1 MAKTFRINLI
11 LFAAAAASLAAGG
24 AAPLAGAPEWTNWI
38 WIGGIVPVLCALL
51 VNVARGL
58 GRGELGVDVI
68 ALLAMGGALILG
80 ENLAGI
86 VIALMFASGQALEEY
101 AQARARREMSAL
113 LDRAPRTANRYG
125 ESGLSQIPLAEV
137 RRGDRLL
144 VRTGDVVP
152 VDGMVVGAAAVLDE
166 SALTGE
172 PLPVSRDPGSQI
184 RSGTTNAGTP
194 FDLVATA
201 TSADSTY
208 AGIVRMVQ
216 AAQES
221 KAPSSRLADRYA
233 LLFVP
238 LALVVAAV
246 AYIVSGDLTRALAVL
261 VVATP
266 CPLILA
272 VPVAIVSGISRCAK
286 RGALVK
292 GAAALEMLAKAK
304 ILLFDKTGTLTGGN
318 ARLITMEAS
327 EEVGPAELLR
337 LAASLDQASQ
347 HVIAEAIVT
356 AARNRKL
363 TLAIPSE
370 VHERPGAGLE
380 GLVDGK
386 RVAVGSFAYI
396 SERVPPAPWCG
407 RFLQRMGYE
416 GAAGVF
422 VAVDGVMAGAMLLA
436 DEIRPD
442 TPRALRLLR
451 KAGVERVVM
460 VTGDRT
466 DVAET
471 IGAALGVDQVLAEQT
486 PEGKVAAIAAA
497 HESGTTI
504 MVGDGINDAPAL
516 AAADVGV
523 AMGARGTAASSEAG
537 DVVLLVDRLDRLAE
551 ALHIARRSRAIA
563 VQSVIAGMGLSFIA
577 MAAAASGYLPPVAGA
592 LVQEA
597 IDVAVI
603 LNSLRALGGHG
614 LRQRARALPRAEVAR
629 LKSEHDELAPILDRV
644 RASADRL
651 ATLPAAAVRADL
663 AALDRLFADQLLPHE
678 RQDDANIY
686 PGVAQLLGGD
696 DPMATM
702 SRSHR
707 EILHLGRLFGHM
719 AADLPPDGPDA
730 SGLQDF
736 QRVLYG
742 LEAILRLHFA
752 QEEETYHALAADE

>member
-24 AAPLAGAPEWTNWI
+24 VAPLAGAPEWTNWI

-137 RRGDRLL
+137 GPGDRLL
-144 VRTGDVVP
+144 VRAGDVVP
-152 VDGMVVGAAAVLDE
+152 VDGMVVDAAAVLDE

-208 AGIVRMVQ
+208 AGVVRMVQ

-246 AYIVSGDLTRALAVL
+246 AYMVSGDLTRALAVL

-286 RGALVK
+286 RGVLVK

-327 EEVGPAELLR
+327 EAVGPAELLR

-416 GAAGVF
+416 GATGVF

-442 TPRALRLLR
+442 TPRSLRLLR

-466 DVAET
+466 EVAET

-497 HESGTTI
+497 RVDGTTI

-523 AMGARGTAASSEAG
+523 AMGARGAAASSEAG

-663 AALDRLFADQLLPHE
+663 AELDRLLADQLLPHE

-696 DPMATM
+696 DSMATM

-707 EILHLGRLFGHM
+707 EILHLGRLFGRM
-719 AADLPPDGPDA
+719 VADLSPDGPDA
-730 SGLQDF
+730 SGLQDL

-752 QEEETYHALAADE
+752 QEEETYHALANDG